1 MFAWNQNSADEIFA
15 AEGHRSNMPSFL
27 MEQLESIRR
36 SHAWSSLRSFSVS
49 NSKRIEEENAAGVA
63 FSSVRLL
70 FMGSRPV
77 NFDVNSKCND
87 VTIRQSLCLK
97 SCTLFQMII
106 YCSTV
111 EYLIFRLNFNSKFS
125 LLFFVSNR
133 SFHHARRFRLN
144 SFCRKRFIQ
153 YWSYSL
159 AIFTLTVLQKF

>member
-15 AEGHRSNMPSFL
+15 AEGYRSNMPSFL

-36 SHAWSSLRSFSVS
+36 SHACSSLRSFSVS

-97 SCTLFQMII
+97 SCTVFQMII

-111 EYLIFRLNFNSKFS
+111 GYLIFRLNFNSKFVYYS
-125 LLFFVSNR
+125 SYLIEASIIRDLVWI
-133 SFHHARRFRLN
+133 HYCRR
-144 SFCRKRFIQ
+144 RFIQ
-153 YWSYSL
+153 YWSYPL
-159 AIFTLTVLQKF
+159 AIFTSTVVQKF